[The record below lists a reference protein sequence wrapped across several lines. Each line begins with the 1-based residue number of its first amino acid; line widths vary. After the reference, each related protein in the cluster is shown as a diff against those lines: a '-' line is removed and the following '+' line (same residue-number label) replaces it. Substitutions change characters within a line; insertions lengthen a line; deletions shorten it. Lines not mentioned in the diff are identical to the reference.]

1 MTYMRHGSG
10 KGSRYAVLMLSAAA
24 TCSAGFS
31 FQAKAQEAAQA
42 DQLPPVE
49 VVSSQKSTKKKPAAK
64 RKAVQINKPEP
75 AEAAAP
81 SSQPVTVDATGL
93 PAGSTGVARPGVK
106 VSGEPSIGTNSTDIT
121 SEDLERINPTDIQ
134 DVFKGQPGVQVG
146 SSIPTSQKVYVNG
159 IEETNLSVT
168 VDGSR
173 QNNKVFHHSGTNL
186 IDPTLLKA
194 VRVDAGVAP
203 ADAGPGA
210 LAGSIAYETK
220 DARDLLLP
228 GQSMGGF
235 VSGSYET
242 NGDIFRTGASAYG
255 VSGPFEYLGYINYA
269 DGDNFESG
277 NGTEVSGTAPK
288 LLSGLGKVALQAD
301 TGDRIEVSHERVS
314 DDGLR
319 PFRSNI
325 GHIGGPLRP
334 DRVYDTERQ
343 NTVITY
349 TDATP
354 SGWWDP
360 KFVVAYSA
368 TKLSVPS
375 PSSSVGETDSLNG
388 KVENKFALSNG
399 NVIAGIDF
407 FDDEAAYADSDV
419 IYNGSEKATNVGA
432 YVQARLSPFKDTRV
446 SFGGRADH
454 VWFEGADGSKF
465 EESGLSGNVS
475 GEYDLTK
482 FLTAKAGYGHVWGGI
497 PLAEPF
503 VASGFTGYGNGPE
516 PVISDNYTAGLV
528 ATFGGLVL
536 DGSVFKTSINDARNP
551 IFARRGPLQQF
562 DIDSEGFELG
572 ARYNWLS
579 GFASIRYTKADVTL
593 DGRPIDSYYGT
604 YIGTAIGDV
613 IAIAFQHDFIGT
625 GVSVGGNVEIVFEND
640 DPLKNNDDPDVCDV
654 PCRAIPGYE
663 VVNLFAQYV
672 PPSLDHLTFRLDAK
686 NILDENYVSRATY
699 GQDYS
704 GFLSL
709 YEPGRSFIL
718 SAKAKF

>member
-1 MTYMRHGSG
+1 MRHGSG
-10 KGSRYAVLMLSAAA
+10 KGLNYATLMLSAAV
-24 TCSAGFS
+24 TCGIGAIS
-31 FQAKAQEAAQA
+31 QAKAQEAAAA

-49 VVSSQKSTKKKPAAK
+49 VVSSQKAAKKKPAKKKTA
-64 RKAVQINKPEP
+64 QINKPEP
-75 AEAAAP
+75 AEP
-81 SSQPVTVDATGL
+81 SPPSNQPVTIDATGL
-93 PAGSTGVARPGVK
+93 PAGTSGVARPGVK

-121 SEDLERINPTDIQ
+121 SEDIERINPTDIQ
-134 DVFKGQPGVQVG
+134 DVFKGQPGIQVG

-159 IEETNLSVT
+159 VEETNLAVT

-186 IDPTLLKA
+186 IDPALLKA
-194 VRVDAGVAP
+194 ARVDAGVAP

-235 VSGSYET
+235 ISGSYET

-255 VSGPFEYLGYINYA
+255 LSGPFEILGYINYA
-269 DGDNFESG
+269 DGDNFEDG
-277 NGTEVSGTAPK
+277 NGKEVSGTAPK

-301 TGDRIEVSHERVS
+301 TGDRFQISHERVT

-319 PFRSNI
+319 PFRSNLVNVN
-325 GHIGGPLRP
+325 PRPAPP

-343 NTVITY
+343 NTVFTY
-349 TDATP
+349 TDRTP

-360 KFVVAYSA
+360 KLVVAYSA
-368 TKLSVPS
+368 TKLSIPD
-375 PSSSVGETDSLNG
+375 PARSVGETDSLNG
-388 KVENKFALSNG
+388 KFENKFSLSNG

-407 FDDEAAYADSDV
+407 FDDEAAYKDSDV
-419 IYNGSEKATNVGA
+419 IYNGSEKATNVGIYA
-432 YVQARLSPFKDTRV
+432 QARLSPFERTRV
-446 SFGGRADH
+446 SFGGRGDN

-475 GEYDLTK
+475 GEYDLTD

-503 VASGFTGYGNGPE
+503 VASSFTGYGNGPE

-536 DGSVFKTSINDARNP
+536 DGSVFRTQINDARNP
-551 IFARRGPLQQF
+551 IFFRGGPLQAF
-562 DIDSEGFELG
+562 DLDSEGFEVG
-572 ARYNWLS
+572 ARYNWLG
-579 GFASIRYTKADVTL
+579 GFASIRYTNADVTL
-593 DGRPIDSYYGT
+593 DGRPIDTYYGS
-604 YIGTAIGDV
+604 YIGTPMGDFIS
-613 IAIAFQHDFIGT
+613 IALSHEFIGT
-625 GVSVGGNVEIVFEND
+625 GITVGGDVQIAFEND
-640 DPLKNNDDPDVCDV
+640 DPLKNSGNPDVC
-654 PCRAIPGYE
+654 PCRVIPGYE

-672 PPSLDHLTFRLDAK
+672 PTSMDHLTFRLDAK
-686 NILDENYVSRATY
+686 NIFDETYVSRATY
-699 GQDYS
+699 GQEFV
-704 GFLSL
+704 GLQSL
-709 YEPGRSFIL
+709 YEPGRSFML
-718 SAKAKF
+718 SAKARF